1 MTNVLDR
8 IIQDKKESLKILK
21 KDNTLDALEAKI
33 KNFNNFLDFKET
45 IAKNKDV
52 SLIAEIKKASPSA
65 GVLVKNFNHLNI
77 AKMYIENGATCLSVL
92 TEEKHFLGKLDYI
105 KDIKNEFKIPILA
118 KDFFIDPY
126 QIALSKSYGCD
137 CVLLIIAALD
147 DKQADEIY
155 AEALKHKLS
164 VIVEVHDHKEA
175 EIALKYESA
184 LIGINNRNLKTL
196 DISINNT
203 ISIFEILKNHKG
215 PLISESGIMD
225 ENDAKYIYEK
235 TGIKNFLIGESL
247 LKSDNPKA
255 LMKKF
260 TQIIQ

>member
-1 MTNVLDR
+1 MTNVLDK
-8 IIQDKKESLKILK
+8 IIQDKKDYLKILK
-21 KDNTLDALEAKI
+21 KDNTLNALEAKI
-33 KNFNNFLDFKET
+33 KTFNNFLDFKET
-45 IAKNKDV
+45 IVKNKDV

-65 GVLVKNFNHLNI
+65 GVLVKDFNHLNI

-175 EIALKYESA
+175 EIALKYENA

-215 PLISESGIMD
+215 PLISESGIKD

-247 LKSDNPKA
+247 LKSGNPEA

>member
-1 MTNVLDR
+1 MTNVLDK

-21 KDNTLDALEAKI
+21 KDNTLNALEAKI
-33 KNFNNFLDFKET
+33 KTFNNFLDFKET
-45 IAKNKDV
+45 IVKNKNV

-126 QIALSKSYGCD
+126 QIALSKSFGCD

-175 EIALKYESA
+175 EIALKYENA

-215 PLISESGIMD
+215 PLISESGIKD

>member
-1 MTNVLDR
+1 MTNILEKIV
-8 IIQDKKESLKILK
+8 QDKKESLI
-21 KDNTLDALEAKI
+21 KI
-33 KNFNNFLDFKET
+33 KKANSLNVLENKIKTLSNFLDFKQSIT
-45 IAKNKDV
+45 KNKNV
-52 SLIAEIKKASPSA
+52 SLITEIKKASPSA
-65 GVLVKNFNHLNI
+65 GVLVKDFNHINI
-77 AKMYIENGATCLSVL
+77 AKMYIDNGATCLSVL

-105 KDIKNEFKIPILA
+105 KDIKDKFKIPVLA

-147 DKQADEIY
+147 QKQSDEIY
-155 AEALKHKLS
+155 AEALKHNLS

-175 EIALKYESA
+175 EIALKYEEA

-203 ISIFEILKNHKG
+203 ISIFEILKDHKG
-215 PLISESGIMD
+215 PLISESGIKD

-235 TGIKNFLIGESL
+235 SGIKNFLIGESL
-247 LKSDNPKA
+247 LKSDNPAA

-260 TQIIQ
+260 SQITQ

>member
-1 MTNVLDR
+1 MTNVLDK
-8 IIQDKKESLKILK
+8 IIQDKKEFLKILK
-21 KDNTLDALEAKI
+21 KDNTLNALEAKI

-45 IAKNKDV
+45 IVKNKNV

-105 KDIKNEFKIPILA
+105 KDIKNKFKIPVLA

-164 VIVEVHDHKEA
+164 VIVEVHDRKEA
-175 EIALKYESA
+175 EIALKYENA

-203 ISIFEILKNHKG
+203 ISIFEILKDHKG
-215 PLISESGIMD
+215 PLISESGIKD

-247 LKSDNPKA
+247 LKSDNPAELLKR
-255 LMKKF
+255 F
-260 TQIIQ
+260 RQITQ

>member
-1 MTNVLDR
+1 MTNVLDK
-8 IIQDKKESLKILK
+8 IIQDKKEFLKILK
-21 KDNTLDALEAKI
+21 KDNTLNALEAKI

-45 IAKNKDV
+45 IVKNKNV

-105 KDIKNEFKIPILA
+105 KDIKNEFKIPVLA

-175 EIALKYESA
+175 EIALKYENA

-215 PLISESGIMD
+215 PLISESGIKD

-247 LKSDNPKA
+247 LKSDNPEA

>member
-1 MTNVLDR
+1 MTNVLDK

-21 KDNTLDALEAKI
+21 KDNTLNALEAKI
-33 KNFNNFLDFKET
+33 KTFNNFLDFKET
-45 IAKNKDV
+45 IVKNKDV

-175 EIALKYESA
+175 EIALKYENA

-215 PLISESGIMD
+215 PLISESGIKD

-247 LKSDNPKA
+247 LKSDNPEA

>member
-1 MTNVLDR
+1 MTNILEKIV
-8 IIQDKKESLKILK
+8 QDKKESLIEIK
-21 KDNTLDALEAKI
+21 KVSNLNTLENKI
-33 KNFNNFLDFKET
+33 KTLSNFLDFKQSIT
-45 IAKNKDV
+45 KNKNV
-52 SLIAEIKKASPSA
+52 SLITEIKKASPSA
-65 GVLVKNFNHLNI
+65 GVLVKDFNHINI
-77 AKMYIENGATCLSVL
+77 AKMYIDNGATCLSVL

-105 KDIKNEFKIPILA
+105 KDIKDKFKIPVLA

-147 DKQADEIY
+147 QKQSDEIY
-155 AEALKHKLS
+155 AEALKHNLS

-175 EIALKYESA
+175 EKALKYEEA

-203 ISIFEILKNHKG
+203 ISIFEILKDHKG
-215 PLISESGIMD
+215 PLISESGIKD
-225 ENDAKYIYEK
+225 ENDARYIFENS
-235 TGIKNFLIGESL
+235 GIKNFLIGESL
-247 LKSDNPKA
+247 LKSDNPEA

>member
-1 MTNVLDR
+1 MTNVLDK
-8 IIQDKKESLKILK
+8 IIQDKKEFLKILK
-21 KDNTLDALEAKI
+21 KDNTLNALEAKI
-33 KNFNNFLDFKET
+33 KTFNNFLDFKET
-45 IAKNKDV
+45 IVKNKDV

-175 EIALKYESA
+175 EIALKYENA

-215 PLISESGIMD
+215 PLISESGIKD

-247 LKSDNPKA
+247 LKSGNPEA

>member
-1 MTNVLDR
+1 MTNVLDK
-8 IIQDKKESLKILK
+8 IIQDKKEFLKILK
-21 KDNTLDALEAKI
+21 KDNTLNALEAKI

-45 IAKNKDV
+45 IAKNKNV

-65 GVLVKNFNHLNI
+65 GVLVKDFNHLNI

-105 KDIKNEFKIPILA
+105 KDIKNKFKIPVLA

-175 EIALKYESA
+175 EIALKYENA

-215 PLISESGIMD
+215 PLISESGIKD

>member
-1 MTNVLDR
+1 MTNVLDK
-8 IIQDKKESLKILK
+8 IIQDKKEFLKILK
-21 KDNTLDALEAKI
+21 KDNTLNALEAKI

-45 IAKNKDV
+45 IVKNKNI

-175 EIALKYESA
+175 EIALKYENA

-215 PLISESGIMD
+215 PLISESGIKD

>member
-1 MTNVLDR
+1 MTNVLDK
-8 IIQDKKESLKILK
+8 IIQDKKEFLKILK
-21 KDNTLDALEAKI
+21 KDNTLNALEAKI

-45 IAKNKDV
+45 IAKNKNV

-175 EIALKYESA
+175 EIALKYENA

-215 PLISESGIMD
+215 PLISESGIKD

>member
-1 MTNVLDR
+1 MTNILEK
-8 IIQDKKESLKILK
+8 IIQDKKDSLKIVKKNNSLK
-21 KDNTLDALEAKI
+21 SLESKI
-33 KNFNNFLDFKET
+33 KTINTYLNFKDAVSNNKG
-45 IAKNKDV
+45 V
-52 SLIAEIKKASPSA
+52 SLISEIKKASPSA
-65 GVLVKNFNHLNI
+65 GLLVKDFNHLAI
-77 AKMYIENGATCLSVL
+77 AKMYIDNGATCLSVL
-92 TEEKHFLGKLDYI
+92 TEEKHFLGKLDFI
-105 KDIKNEFKIPILA
+105 KDIKDKFKIPVLA

-137 CVLLIIAALD
+137 CILIIIAALD
-147 DKQADEIY
+147 EKQADDIY
-155 AEALKHKLS
+155 AEALKHNLS
-164 VIVEVHDHKEA
+164 VIVEVHDEKEA
-175 EIALKYESA
+175 KAALKYKKA

-215 PLISESGIMD
+215 PLISESGIKN

-247 LKSDNPKA
+247 LKSDNTGE
-255 LMKKF
+255 LMKRI

>member
-1 MTNVLDR
+1 MTNVLDK
-8 IIQDKKESLKILK
+8 IIQDKKEFLKILK
-21 KDNTLDALEAKI
+21 KDNTLNALEAKI
-33 KNFNNFLDFKET
+33 KTFNNFLDFKET

-65 GVLVKNFNHLNI
+65 GVLVKDFNHLNI

-175 EIALKYESA
+175 EIALKYENA

-215 PLISESGIMD
+215 PLISESGIKD

-247 LKSDNPKA
+247 LKSGNPEA

>member
-1 MTNVLDR
+1 MTNVLDK
-8 IIQDKKESLKILK
+8 IIQDKKEFLKILK
-21 KDNTLDALEAKI
+21 KDNTLNALEAKI
-33 KNFNNFLDFKET
+33 KTFNNFLDFKET
-45 IAKNKDV
+45 IAKNKNV

-65 GVLVKNFNHLNI
+65 GVLVKDFNHLNI

-175 EIALKYESA
+175 EIALKYENA

-215 PLISESGIMD
+215 PLISESGIKD

-247 LKSDNPKA
+247 LKSDNPEA

>member
-1 MTNVLDR
+1 MTNILEKIV
-8 IIQDKKESLKILK
+8 QDKKESLIEIK
-21 KDNTLDALEAKI
+21 KVNSLDVLEKKI
-33 KNFNNFLDFKET
+33 KTLSNFLDFKQSIT
-45 IAKNKDV
+45 KNKNV
-52 SLIAEIKKASPSA
+52 SLITEIKKASPSA
-65 GVLVKNFNHLNI
+65 GVLVKDFNHINI
-77 AKMYIENGATCLSVL
+77 AKMYIDNGATCLSVL

-105 KDIKNEFKIPILA
+105 KDIKDKFKIPVLA

-147 DKQADEIY
+147 QKQSDEIY
-155 AEALKHKLS
+155 AEALKHNLS

-175 EIALKYESA
+175 EKALKYEEA

-203 ISIFEILKNHKG
+203 ISIFEILKEHKG
-215 PLISESGIMD
+215 PLISESGIKD

-235 TGIKNFLIGESL
+235 SGIKNFLIGESL
-247 LKSDNPKA
+247 LKSDNPAA